1 MLQRISMFYFFLIVW
16 TVNVRSGKK
25 GTFFRRCNKE
35 FTLLYWNILRW
46 CLVLLGDFGA
56 QSPKILQKG
65 RNLFFLVRKQ
75 AELLKESPVVI
86 FQEVTFLWFCLHV
99 SSPVTTWA
107 WYTVFW
113 DHLNIW
119 YVLIWRQIFFPCS
132 FSFVCF
138 WLFLLWKVRLKIY
151 LWKCVL
157 SWLSICFHNNSECES
172 WFSFTHFTYFY
183 RLTFI
188 LFTVKKIPFLNVLA
202 YLTDFYCWIL
212 MTERWL
218 CISPTCS
225 MWQFEPHWF

>member
-1 MLQRISMFYFFLIVW
+1 MLQRISMFYFFFLIVW

-119 YVLIWRQIFFPCS
+119 YVLIWRQIFFPVVFHLFVFGFFCCGKS
-132 FSFVCF
+132 GWKFICGSVFSPG
-138 WLFLLWKVRLKIY
+138 FLYASIIILSVKVD
-151 LWKCVL
+151 
-157 SWLSICFHNNSECES
+157 FHLHISLI
-172 WFSFTHFTYFY
+172 FT
-183 RLTFI
+183 
-188 LFTVKKIPFLNVLA
+188 
-202 YLTDFYCWIL
+202 D
-212 MTERWL
+212 
-218 CISPTCS
+218 
-225 MWQFEPHWF
+225 